1 MAESVERPAYK
12 QKTLSELYDE
22 LCPMYMS
29 MGMRY
34 EEFWDGP
41 AEMIIAYRRSY
52 ERQRRQMNFNAWLIG
67 FYVQEAFAVVYHNA
81 WAKNSK
87 SAISYPTKP
96 HPLTEEDARREK
108 EEEQRLRMEKLFSY
122 VANKV
127 KIQQKEAQENG

>member
-12 QKTLSELYDE
+12 QKSLSELYNE

-41 AEMIIAYRRSY
+41 AEMVIAYRQAY
-52 ERQRRQMNFNAWLIG
+52 EQSRRLMNFNAWLIG
-67 FYVQEAFAVVYHNA
+67 SYVQEAFAVVYHNA
-81 WAKNSK
+81 WAKKGSDT
-87 SAISYPTKP
+87 ISYPSKP
-96 HPLTEEDARREK
+96 HPLTEEDARKER
-108 EEEQRLRMEKLFSY
+108 EEEQRLKMEKLFSY